1 MKAHGLGTQH
11 TKQWGRGERG
21 SKYLQF
27 RVLFHFNCFSF
38 LGQIKG
44 QAAISYMPQEG

>member
-1 MKAHGLGTQH
+1 MAWVYSTQSNGGEGKA
-11 TKQWGRGERG
+11 G
-21 SKYLQF
+21 SKDLQF

-44 QAAISYMPQEG
+44 QVAISYRPQEG